1 MYIRM
6 IGIES
11 ETKWWS
17 CIKLVSSFM
26 VEEDTSKDKDD
37 PSRLVFNIS
46 FVEPLNRKIYISS
59 QLSYDDLL
67 NCLLYGKDL
76 CWIMI
81 NNSVVWF
88 HQGLSND
95 DIGCNLYLKA
105 MELYKQGVDQNG
117 TEA

>member
-1 MYIRM
+1 MMYIRI

-26 VEEDTSKDKDD
+26 VEVDNSKDKDD
-37 PSRLVFNIS
+37 PSSLVFNIS
-46 FVEPLNRKIYISS
+46 FVEPLNRKIYISN
-59 QLSYDDLL
+59 QLVSDVL

-105 MELYKQGVDQNG
+105 MELYKQGVDQDG

>member
-1 MYIRM
+1 MMYIRI

-26 VEEDTSKDKDD
+26 VEMDTSKDKND
-37 PSRLVFNIS
+37 PSHSVFKIS
-46 FVEPLNRKIYISS
+46 FVEPLNHTIYIPN
-59 QLSYDDLL
+59 QLVSDVR
-67 NCLLYGKDL
+67 NCLLYGMDL

-81 NNSVVWF
+81 NNSVVWS

-95 DIGCNLYLKA
+95 DIGCDLYLKA
-105 MELYKQGVDQNG
+105 MELYKQGG
-117 TEA
+117 